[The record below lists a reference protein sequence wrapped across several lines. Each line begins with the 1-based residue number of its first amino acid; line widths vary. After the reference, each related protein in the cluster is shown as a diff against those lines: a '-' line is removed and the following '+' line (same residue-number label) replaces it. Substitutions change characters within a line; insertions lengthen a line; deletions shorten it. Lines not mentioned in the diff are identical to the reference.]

1 MPHSGL
7 QVRADA
13 QQLCAYSKRDTLSQI
28 IIALLRRGKWACVS
42 TCMMYFELEQMNITW
57 DEKSNGNADSVSGPE
72 NGILVPINGF

>member
-13 QQLCAYSKRDTLSQI
+13 QQLCAYSKSDTLSQI
-28 IIALLRRGKWACVS
+28 GKWACVS
-42 TCMMYFELEQMNITW
+42 TCMMYFVGEKELEQMNITW

-72 NGILVPINGF
+72 NGILVPINAF